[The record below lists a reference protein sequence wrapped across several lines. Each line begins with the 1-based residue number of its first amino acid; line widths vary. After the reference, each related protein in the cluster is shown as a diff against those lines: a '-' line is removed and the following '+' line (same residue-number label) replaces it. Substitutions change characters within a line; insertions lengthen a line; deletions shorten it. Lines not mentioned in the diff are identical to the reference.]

1 MSPGNWGELQRGA
14 HAETGARDLGFGKQA
29 SGGLHE
35 EVHIEGVPKH
45 ANRIYIYIYTQIM
58 HECVFSCV

>member
-14 HAETGARDLGFGKQA
+14 HAETGARELGFGKQA

-45 ANRIYIYIYTQIM
+45 VDRIYIQIM
-58 HECVFSCV
+58 HECVLRCV

>member
-14 HAETGARDLGFGKQA
+14 HAETGARELGFGKQA

-35 EVHIEGVPKH
+35 EVHIEGGPKH
-45 ANRIYIYIYTQIM
+45 ADRIYIQIM
-58 HECVFSCV
+58 HECVLSCV

>member
-1 MSPGNWGELQRGA
+1 MSPGNWGELQWGA
-14 HAETGARDLGFGKQA
+14 HTEIGARELGFGKQA

-45 ANRIYIYIYTQIM
+45 GDRIYIQIM
-58 HECVFSCV
+58 HECVLRCV